1 MPLSTITYTNLLKI
15 KKKQKKKNKNNSFL
29 CYKLQT
35 ILLKFQKPVPNTE
48 AYGEILES
56 A

>member
-15 KKKQKKKNKNNSFL
+15 KKKNKKTK
-29 CYKLQT
+29 T
-35 ILLKFQKPVPNTE
+35 ILFYATNYKQFCYLKFQKPVPNTE